1 MCPEQCQRG
10 QQCHIVAQCTEE
22 EGTVRAQQG
31 AEHLPTR
38 KWLHPSA
45 VPLSASRGDQQRF
58 TGEDDGGRRAGHEER
73 FPAVGAVLEGGGLRL
88 QIEACDE
95 KLLRAQEEVQRLR
108 EYKDRQRPTFLLQ
121 IAALQR
127 QILRLSQTNKEQEAD
142 TELLADTEIQKC
154 LEKHQKLQFQALQKI
169 ADSPIAQIPLSLR
182 RMCLENHRMKQQIY
196 MYKQEMGHLQEQ
208 ISKLQHMGNDLQNC
222 WVYETRSAWKMLVE
236 KSCRCAPN
244 DDFVLDLPI

>member
-1 MCPEQCQRG
+1 MM
-10 QQCHIVAQCTEE
+10 EE
-22 EGTVRAQQG
+22 EEQAM
-31 AEHLPTR
+31 
-38 KWLHPSA
+38 K
-45 VPLSASRGDQQRF
+45 SASQQL
-58 TGEDDGGRRAGHEER
+58 GQYWKAGNN
-73 FPAVGAVLEGGGLRL
+73 AQAVLSWRERLKRDSQKDLQKVREQGKVRVQGLRL

-127 QILRLSQTNKEQEAD
+127 QILRLSQTNK
-142 TELLADTEIQKC
+142 
-154 LEKHQKLQFQALQKI
+154 
-169 ADSPIAQIPLSLR
+169 SPIAQIPLSLR

>member
-1 MCPEQCQRG
+1 MKTVRLPESNTETRCYEDNMSNINEPMSTSPLGNGSTHLQSLCQRLEETNSALLG
-10 QQCHIVAQCTEE
+10 RMMEE
-22 EGTVRAQQG
+22 EEQAM
-31 AEHLPTR
+31 
-38 KWLHPSA
+38 K
-45 VPLSASRGDQQRF
+45 SASQQL
-58 TGEDDGGRRAGHEER
+58 GQYWKAGNN
-73 FPAVGAVLEGGGLRL
+73 AQAVLSWRERLKRDSQKDLQKVREQGKVRVQGLRL

-196 MYKQEMGHLQEQ
+196 MYKQM
-208 ISKLQHMGNDLQNC
+208 
-222 WVYETRSAWKMLVE
+222 RS
-236 KSCRCAPN
+236 
-244 DDFVLDLPI
+244 